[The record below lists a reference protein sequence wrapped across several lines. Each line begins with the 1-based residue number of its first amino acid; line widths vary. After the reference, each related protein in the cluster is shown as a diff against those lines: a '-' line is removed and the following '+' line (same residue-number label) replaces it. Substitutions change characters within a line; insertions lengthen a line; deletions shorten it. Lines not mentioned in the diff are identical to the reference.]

1 MLTDKFDP
9 IADYTSG
16 EEEKGMKW
24 LDGKD
29 FDTEVSGSSLPVV
42 VEIWGNW

>member
-1 MLTDKFDP
+1 LTH
-9 IADYTSG
+9 TSG
-16 EEEKGMKW
+16 EEEKVMKW

-29 FDTEVSGSSLPVV
+29 FDVEVFESSLPVV